1 MRPDAPAHRVRRWV
15 AGDFLSEMA
24 AGVEEELGAN
34 SGLLEDNCDGKPVA
48 LD

>member
-1 MRPDAPAHRVRRWV
+1 V